1 MRINNKWLLSV
12 IFLLPLQVFA
22 FVPSEQ
28 EQAQQRIERIMDLS
42 GINAMLSQAP
52 ALAEDQVRNIS
63 IFVVDK
69 DEMDGFSKL
78 ATKIF
83 DSSRL
88 HKAISQSLL
97 RDYDAEKY
105 QQILDA
111 LSSPIARRMTNLELD
126 ASSPEMRSMAI
137 EYADSIRGSVPWPRI
152 ELIRDLTDASE
163 MVEAMVDVRI
173 GWYESLIRSQN
184 SLLPFEWRISDE
196 HLRRSLGELRP
207 QIMRNARE
215 WLLVN
220 SLYAYRNASDYELV
234 QYVELYESEAM
245 RWFSKVANRALVD
258 AYKEAD
264 AEWAKGVTELLGNQQ

>member
-1 MRINNKWLLSV
+1 MFPV
-12 IFLLPLQVFA
+12 QVFA
-22 FVPSEQ
+22 LVSPEK
-28 EQAQQRIERIMDLS
+28 EQAQQRVERIMDLS
-42 GINAMLSQAP
+42 GINAMVSQAP
-52 ALAEDQVRNIS
+52 VLAEDQVRSIS

-88 HKAISQSLL
+88 HKAISGSLL

-111 LSSPIARRMTNLELD
+111 LNSPIARRMTHLELD
-126 ASSPEMRSMAI
+126 ASSPEMRSKI
-137 EYADSIRGSVPWPRI
+137 NEYADSIRGDVPWPRI

-163 MVEAMVDVRI
+163 MVEAMVDVRM
-173 GWYESLIRSQN
+173 GWYESLVRSQN
-184 SLLPFEWRISDE
+184 SLLPFEWRAADE
-196 HLRRSLGELRP
+196 HLARTLRDLRP
-207 QIMRNARE
+207 QVMRNARE

-220 SLYAYRNASDYELV
+220 SLYTYRNVSDYELL

-264 AEWAKGVTELLGNQQ
+264 AEWAKGVTELLGNKRDQVNE